1 MVFKMCEYGFVRT
14 SNGYYQPIVDDIAY
28 GDPVPSAAD
37 AVLVLSEL
45 QERRTD
51 GE

>member
-1 MVFKMCEYGFVRT
+1 MSDYGFTRM

-28 GDPVPSAAD
+28 GDPVPTAAD

-45 QERRTD
+45 QERRTAS
-51 GE
+51 E